1 MDAGRG
7 PQGRALTAPFGSV
20 WYFRQMPATE
30 PDAWPREPIEGV
42 TALLQ
47 PVAHVLMHA
56 KVELPR
62 VLADLSI
69 DQLWAEPAG
78 VACIGFHLAHL
89 TGNIDRLFTHAR
101 GQHLTVQQR
110 LELAQEGSVPRLR
123 PSLPDLLG
131 RLDLILDGALAQLR
145 AIPPE
150 RLLETR
156 DIGTGGSFATVLDL
170 LASAAE
176 HTSRHL
182 GQIVT
187 TATVVRGLTQ
197 QD

>member
-1 MDAGRG
+1 
-7 PQGRALTAPFGSV
+7 
-20 WYFRQMPATE
+20 MPATQ

-47 PVAHVLMHA
+47 PVAHALMHA
-56 KVELPR
+56 KAELPR
-62 VLADLSI
+62 VLAGLSI

-78 VACIGFHLAHL
+78 APCIGFHLAHL
-89 TGNIDRLFTHAR
+89 AGNIDRLFTHAR
-101 GQHLTVQQR
+101 GQPLTALQR
-110 LELAQEGSVPRLR
+110 RELAQEGSVPKLR
-123 PSLPDLLG
+123 PGLADLLG
-131 RLDLILDGALAQLR
+131 RLDLILDSSLAQLR

-156 DIGTGGSFATVLDL
+156 DIGTGGAFATVLDL

-182 GQIVT
+182 GQIAT
-187 TATVVRGLTQ
+187 TATVVRGLARSG
-197 QD
+197 